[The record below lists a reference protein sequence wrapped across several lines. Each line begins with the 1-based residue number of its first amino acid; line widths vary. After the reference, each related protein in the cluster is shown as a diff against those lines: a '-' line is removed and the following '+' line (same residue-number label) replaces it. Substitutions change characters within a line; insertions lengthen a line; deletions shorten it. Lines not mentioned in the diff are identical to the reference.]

1 MDNLYTVRQVQ
12 DLLKVD
18 RITIYRMLQDG
29 RLKGIKI
36 GQQWRFPMKEVEKL
50 VSGVPGSDDET
61 ESIMV
66 SSEGNIPTHCVQTI
80 QNLFTDISNTA
91 SLVVDMSGNPL
102 TQMSSPCQF
111 CQLMTTSLSGQK
123 ACQESWMQIA
133 VSSGKGQTEFECHAG
148 LHYHA
153 SPLYDQGKQIGAFLS
168 GQVYLNKND
177 PETEYDRVTA
187 LARAHNIEVS
197 QLLNASREIIVMT
210 SDDNNN
216 ASRWPI
222 SAAKA
227 IHSILNERSGF
238 LQRLQKIADLTQIA

>member
-1 MDNLYTVRQVQ
+1 MDDLYTVRQVQ
-12 DLLKVD
+12 DFLKVD
-18 RITIYRMLQDG
+18 RITVYRMLQDG

-36 GQQWRFPMKEVEKL
+36 GQQWRFPIKEVEKL
-50 VSGVPGSDDET
+50 ISRFPGSGDET

-66 SSEGNIPTHCVQTI
+66 SSEGIIPTHCVQTI

-91 SLVVDMSGNPL
+91 SLVVDMNGNPL
-102 TQMSSPCQF
+102 TQISSACQF

-123 ACQESWMQIA
+123 ACQESWKQMA
-133 VSSGKGQTEFECHAG
+133 ESSGRGESEFDCHAG

-153 SPLYDQGKQIGAFLS
+153 SPLYDQGNQIGAFLS
-168 GQVYLNKND
+168 GQVYLNEND
-177 PETEYDRVTA
+177 PETEFDRITS

-197 QLLNASREIIVMT
+197 HLLNASRSIMVM
-210 SDDNNN
+210 SSEENKN

-238 LQRLQKIADLTQIA
+238 IQRLQKIADLTQIA